1 MTRNND
7 PILVVGGG
15 LGGASISLALA
26 RKGFRVRLLEQA
38 PEFGVIGY
46 GIQLGPNVFPMFD
59 RLGVADTVLAQAIV
73 PDALRMLN
81 SVDGGLIMKIPTG
94 AQNELFD
101 A

>member
-15 LGGASISLALA
+15 LGGPRSRWRSAARAS
-26 RKGFRVRLLEQA
+26 RVRVLEQA

-59 RLGVADTVLAQAIV
+59 RLGVTDAVLAQA
-73 PDALRMLN
+73 LRAE
-81 SVDGGLIMKIPTG
+81 G
-94 AQNELFD
+94 AS
-101 A
+101 

>member
-38 PEFGVIGY
+38 PEFGVAWLYDG
-46 GIQLGPNVFPMFD
+46 FP
-59 RLGVADTVLAQAIV
+59 LAMQ
-73 PDALRMLN
+73 
-81 SVDGGLIMKIPTG
+81 KG
-94 AQNELFD
+94 A
-101 A
+101 AT

>member
-46 GIQLGPNVFPMFD
+46 GIQLVAWLYDGLPLPN
-59 RLGVADTVLAQAIV
+59 Q
-73 PDALRMLN
+73 
-81 SVDGGLIMKIPTG
+81 KG
-94 AQNELFD
+94 A
-101 A
+101 AA